1 MSTGRHLKI
10 CVFNSRV
17 ESVNAGGVEGF
28 AQHAMELDIVGP
40 LEANDGYLG
49 VAITLYHQS
58 LIGMQRKNR
67 NGAAPVNIKGA
78 PQLARG
84 DLDSLN
90 LNSNSCKTALKLQS
104 RTKRPAL

>member
-1 MSTGRHLKI
+1 
-10 CVFNSRV
+10 
-17 ESVNAGGVEGF
+17 
-28 AQHAMELDIVGP
+28 MERNVVSL
-40 LEANDGYLG
+40 LEANDGHLG
-49 VAITLYHQS
+49 VAITLNHQS

-67 NGAAPVNIKGA
+67 KGAAPVDIKGA

-90 LNSNSCKTALKLQS
+90 LNSNRCKTTLKLPS